1 MKEVHSAGRERPQSS
16 LADLDLGKY
25 YHLFFRYLW
34 LICVIVGI
42 VMLVTA
48 AWVMRQP
55 KIYESRAVLQVEQSE
70 QNVIK
75 VDDVQAEK
83 LDSLDYVKTLEQSL
97 ANNVVLLKVIKD
109 SGLDKDPSFVKQ
121 LPYGQSYSDLDLAGR
136 LAQKVTVKQQRGTRL
151 ITVSVSD
158 QSPERAKQLTELIV
172 KEFLRQTIEQR
183 LTISRIAND
192 FLSEEGL
199 KLKKKLEESQQKL
212 QQYREKHNAV
222 SLEQNQNIIIDKLRD
237 ISAKTT
243 EAKGKRLSLEA
254 DLEQLRKLPPDDID
268 SLLQIGTVSAIP
280 DVVTIRTQIFKSEA
294 ELAAVQKRYLPK
306 HPKYLEAVS
315 QLERHQRS
323 LRDTLQNAGD
333 ILQRQYQSAQS
344 TENKMN
350 EVLAEQEKAAL
361 ELNKIAI
368 PYGVLA
374 SEVESDQAM
383 YQSVITRQR
392 ETTLTQFV
400 EKSPFRIVEAPM
412 IPSRPSAPRPMKT
425 LAIASIFAFGLAI
438 FLVLGLDI
446 LDSTIRSLDAGEAAL
461 NIRAIAVVPELKK
474 AGDGRIIDVFSSD
487 SGGSGAEAFR
497 TLRTSLSLLGD
508 EGGRKSF
515 LVTSS
520 IPGEGKSFT
529 ALNTAIA
536 FASEGHKTLLIDAD
550 LRRPSLQK
558 IFAEGNAEAKK
569 VGLVD
574 YLAGNST
581 QESIIQNTPQS
592 NLSVILSGNRAPN
605 PADLLS
611 NSRLETLLKDSLLRF
626 DRVVIDSAPMNAV
639 SDTQRIVS
647 LVDYTCLVIRAGK
660 TPKRAIVR
668 ARNLIDRASGRIAG
682 FILNRVSLGRGS
694 SYYYYHY
701 EYGDDEGAKSAKKA

>member
-34 LICVIVGI
+34 LICVIVGVVI
-42 VMLVTA
+42 LVTA

-75 VDDVQAEK
+75 VDDVQTEK

-109 SGLDKDPSFVKQ
+109 SGLDKDPTFVKQ
-121 LPYGQSYSDLDLAGR
+121 LPYGQSYSDLELAGR
-136 LAQKVTVKQQRGTRL
+136 LARKVTVKQQRGTRL
-151 ITVSVSD
+151 ITVSVAD

-183 LTISRIAND
+183 LSISKIAND
-192 FLSEEGL
+192 FLSEEGV
-199 KLKKKLEESQQKL
+199 KLKRKLEESQQKL
-212 QQYREKHNAV
+212 QQYRETHNAV

-243 EAKGKRLSLEA
+243 EAKGKRLALEA

-315 QLERHQRS
+315 QLERHQKS

-412 IPSRPSAPRPMKT
+412 IPSKPSAPRPMKT
-425 LAIASIFAFGLAI
+425 LAVASIFAFGLAV

-446 LDSTIRSLDAGEAAL
+446 LDSTIRSLDAGENAL

-474 AGDGRIIDVFSSD
+474 ASNGRIIDVFSSD

-529 ALNTAIA
+529 ALNAAMA

-558 IFAEGNAEAKK
+558 IFAEGNAEKK
-569 VGLVD
+569 AGLVD

-581 QESIIQNTPQS
+581 QDEVIQSTPHV

-611 NSRLETLLKDSLLRF
+611 NSRLEALLKDSLLKF

-701 EYGDDEGAKSAKKA
+701 EYGDNEGAKSAKKA

>member
-1 MKEVHSAGRERPQSS
+1 MNPERPPSS

-25 YHLFFRYLW
+25 YHLFVRYLW

-55 KIYESRAVLQVEQSE
+55 KIYESRAILQVEQSE

-75 VDDVQAEK
+75 VDDVQTEK

-109 SGLDKDPSFVKQ
+109 SGLEKDPNFVKQ
-121 LPYGQSYSDLDLAGR
+121 LPYGQTYSDIDLAGR
-136 LAQKVTVKQQRGTRL
+136 LARKVTVKQQRGTRL
-151 ITVSVSD
+151 ISVTVSD
-158 QSPERAKQLTELIV
+158 RSPEKARELAELIIR
-172 KEFLRQTIEQR
+172 EFLRQSIEQR

-192 FLSEEGL
+192 FLTEEGA

-212 QQYREKHNAV
+212 QQYREQHNAV

-237 ISAKTT
+237 LSAKTT
-243 EAKGKRLSLEA
+243 EAKGKRLALES
-254 DLEQLRKLPPDDID
+254 DLEQLKKLPADDID

-306 HPKYLEAVS
+306 HPKYIEAMS
-315 QLERHQRS
+315 QLERHQKS

-333 ILQRQYQSAQS
+333 ILQRQYQAAQS
-344 TENKMN
+344 TENKLS
-350 EVLAEQEKAAL
+350 EVLGEQEKAAL
-361 ELNKIAI
+361 DLNKIAI
-368 PYGVLA
+368 PYGVLS

-383 YQSVITRQR
+383 YQSVITRLR

-412 IPSRPSAPRPMKT
+412 IPSRPSEPRPLKT
-425 LAIASIFAFGLAI
+425 LAIASLFALGLAV

-446 LDSTIRSLDAGEAAL
+446 LDSTIRSLDAGETAL
-461 NIRAIAVVPELKK
+461 SIRAIAVVPELKK
-474 AGDGRIIDVFSSD
+474 ASDGRIIDVFSSE
-487 SGGSGAEAFR
+487 SANSGAEAFR

-536 FASEGHKTLLIDAD
+536 FASEGHRTLLIDAD

-558 IFAEGNAEAKK
+558 IFAEEGLKEKK
-569 VGLVD
+569 AGLVD
-574 YLAGNST
+574 YLAGNLTQAEVVQST
-581 QESIIQNTPQS
+581 PHS

-611 NSRLETLLKDSLLRF
+611 STRLETLLKDALLTF
-626 DRVVIDSAPMNAV
+626 DRVVIDSAPINAV

-647 LVDYTCLVIRAGK
+647 LVDYTCLVVRSGK
-660 TPKRAIVR
+660 TPKRAIIR
-668 ARNLIDRASGRIAG
+668 ARNLIDRAGGRIAG

-701 EYGDDEGAKSAKKA
+701 EYDDAEKTPAGKKA